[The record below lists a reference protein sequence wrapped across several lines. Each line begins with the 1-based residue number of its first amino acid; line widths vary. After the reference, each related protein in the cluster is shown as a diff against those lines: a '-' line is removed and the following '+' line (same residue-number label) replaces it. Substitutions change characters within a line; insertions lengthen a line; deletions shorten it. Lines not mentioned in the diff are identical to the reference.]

1 MGGLGFDWIVVVL
14 SAWFIGGV
22 YLDGWAHLH
31 VPELETFFTP
41 WHTVLYSGF
50 LTLAGVLVGSVIRNR
65 AMGRPWTNALSIG
78 YELSLLGV
86 LIFAAAAI
94 GDMLWHLAFGI
105 EKDLEALFSPT
116 HLALALGGSL
126 IVTGPLRAAWRRSDA
141 EGDPRRWTTQLP
153 AILSMIYLLSV
164 ITFFTQYAH
173 PFGRTWPA
181 QAHRPDLVVLHLPG
195 LTTSRAEMYE
205 ILAVASILLQTAVL
219 MGLLLLALRRWPLR
233 PGSLTLLLVINT
245 SLMVFMRD
253 TMVPPGPRVV
263 ILIALLGGI
272 AADLL
277 LWLLR
282 PSIAR
287 QGALR
292 LFAFGVPVLLYI
304 VYFLTLMV
312 LGGIWWS
319 LPMWTGSIALAGLVG
334 LLLSYL
340 VAPLKSSHSESGR

>member
-1 MGGLGFDWIVVVL
+1 
-14 SAWFIGGV
+14 
-22 YLDGWAHLH
+22 
-31 VPELETFFTP
+31 
-41 WHTVLYSGF
+41 
-50 LTLAGVLVGSVIRNR
+50 
-65 AMGRPWTNALSIG
+65 
-78 YELSLLGV
+78 
-86 LIFAAAAI
+86 
-94 GDMLWHLAFGI
+94 
-105 EKDLEALFSPT
+105 
-116 HLALALGGSL
+116 
-126 IVTGPLRAAWRRSDA
+126 
-141 EGDPRRWTTQLP
+141 PRRWTTQLP